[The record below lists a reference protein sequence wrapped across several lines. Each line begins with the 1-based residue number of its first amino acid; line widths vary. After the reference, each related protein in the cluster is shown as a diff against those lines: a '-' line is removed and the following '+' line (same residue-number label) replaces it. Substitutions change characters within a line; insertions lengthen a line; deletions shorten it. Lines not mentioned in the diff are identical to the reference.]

1 MIPSSTCQFYKKKKP
16 TKLSNAYFQE
26 IFIPVCKNVHKV
38 DVNSYSCMFYFKD
51 KTQITMLVT
60 WLIEIFLNQLGE
72 MKEQGQDESD
82 EYRKVQ
88 EEFRMF
94 LAQPKNKVS
103 AVHCLVCLE
112 FFCRFFLI
120 TSY

>member
-1 MIPSSTCQFYKKKKP
+1 MIPSSTCQFYKKNP

-38 DVNSYSCMFYFKD
+38 DVNSYSYMFYFKD

-112 FFCRFFLI
+112 FYCRFFLI

>member
-1 MIPSSTCQFYKKKKP
+1 
-16 TKLSNAYFQE
+16 
-26 IFIPVCKNVHKV
+26 
-38 DVNSYSCMFYFKD
+38 MFYSKD

-103 AVHCLVCLE
+103 TAHCLLE
-112 FFCRFFLI
+112 LDHRFLHHFQPF
-120 TSY
+120 